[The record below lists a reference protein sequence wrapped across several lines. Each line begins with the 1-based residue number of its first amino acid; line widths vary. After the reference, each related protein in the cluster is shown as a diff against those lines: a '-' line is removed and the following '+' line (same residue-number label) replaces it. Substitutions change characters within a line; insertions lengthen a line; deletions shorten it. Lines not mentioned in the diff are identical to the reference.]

1 MGSKDTDT
9 YLGGLPVPL
18 VTELPRGLLP
28 RSSQRGFRKGGYLL
42 PTGPLVPVEPSRGL
56 SGPWHRPVFL
66 ASLRLRPFACP
77 I

>member
-9 YLGGLPVPL
+9 YLRGLQVPL

-28 RSSQRGFRKGGYLL
+28 RSYQTGFRKGGYLL
-42 PTGPLVPVEPSRGL
+42 PTGPLVPVEPSGSL
-56 SGPWHRPVFL
+56 SGAWCRPVLL